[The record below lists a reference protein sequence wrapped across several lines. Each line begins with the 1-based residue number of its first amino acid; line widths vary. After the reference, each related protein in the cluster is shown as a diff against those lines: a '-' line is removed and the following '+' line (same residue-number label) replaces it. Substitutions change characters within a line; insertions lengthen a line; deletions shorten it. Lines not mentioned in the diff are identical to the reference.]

1 MKWHI
6 LTYLF
11 MSAFLLGCQTY
22 SEADK
27 DSFDKE
33 IKSYLSKKGISCI
46 QSNSGLY
53 YKIINPGIGDFIR
66 YQDSIQFT
74 YKASLLSGEI
84 VDEEKELVQF
94 AVKDL
99 IAAWKEIALELKPG
113 AEVFMVAPP
122 QLAYGEYKLDSIPE
136 NSILQF
142 EMKILAV
149 K

>member
-11 MSAFLLGCQTY
+11 ISVLLFGCQTY
-22 SEADK
+22 SESDK
-27 DSFDKE
+27 VNFDKE
-33 IKSYLSKKGISCI
+33 IKSYLAKKGVSCI
-46 QSNSGLY
+46 QSNSGLH
-53 YKIINPGIGDFIR
+53 YKIITPGAGKFIR

-74 YKASLLSGEI
+74 YKASLLSGKI
-84 VDEEKELVQF
+84 VDEQKELVQF

-113 AEVFMVAPP
+113 AEVFMISPP

-142 EMKILAV
+142 EMKIFAV